1 MCYTAWRCRFFILG
15 KRPPLLPIKSKWNM
29 TWLVICHQ
37 NWSQPLLILYI
48 VWLMRRY
55 LLLACYRLD
64 SVKNSLETSACFSSR
79 SKRLC
84 DWFNRPISRL
94 NQSTACFNCV
104 WFNGV
109 WIVSIA
115 VDSRRATVESI
126 DHIDSSVLVSI
137 QGASGYYIDSIAM
150 AVLFFM

>member
-1 MCYTAWRCRFFILG
+1 M
-15 KRPPLLPIKSKWNM
+15 
-29 TWLVICHQ
+29 
-37 NWSQPLLILYI
+37 
-48 VWLMRRY
+48 
-55 LLLACYRLD
+55 
-64 SVKNSLETSACFSSR
+64 
-79 SKRLC
+79 
-84 DWFNRPISRL
+84 
-94 NQSTACFNCV
+94 
-104 WFNGV
+104 